1 MKIKNYFAVAITLLS
16 LGMFVACNSDEEYDQ
31 TFANNEKIL
40 KSEFAK
46 STIAPTK
53 TIPAAIRAKMDSV
66 ELDIFSKLSTIGYV
80 DYSFFDTDYYAENK
94 QKILESLYQAY
105 NKYVE
110 EGKENIYFSI
120 CSPYNYD
127 FSRLVSI
134 TPTEVENGA
143 IFQDSITC
151 SPFSFK
157 FLVRLRIESNGYSVS
172 SFSLKSTIP
181 DDYIPRD
188 DITPA
193 HVALS
198 GLTCT
203 LSIYNASYLNTTDST
218 ILNLTVSKNV
228 SLNFPPQPPTTLSLG
243 N

>member
-1 MKIKNYFAVAITLLS
+1 MKIRNFFAAAITLLS
-16 LGMFVACNSDEEYDQ
+16 LGMFVACNSDEEYDE

-80 DYSFFDTDYYAENK
+80 DYSFFDTEYYAENK

-120 CSPYNYD
+120 CSPDKKQDNL
-127 FSRLVSI
+127 RLASI
-134 TPTEVENGA
+134 TPTEDGDHATFSLLIFSTPVTFGFEVELN
-143 IFQDSITC
+143 I
-151 SPFSFK
+151 
-157 FLVRLRIESNGYSVS
+157 LSNGYSERDGS
-172 SFSLKSTIP
+172 LYLNYPDNYAIDSLSWSCGIAGTNCTISYGSRFLNTSNLKFYSFS
-181 DDYIPRD
+181 D
-188 DITPA
+188 
-193 HVALS
+193 
-198 GLTCT
+198 T
-203 LSIYNASYLNTTDST
+203 LNYKL
-218 ILNLTVSKNV
+218 V
-228 SLNFPPQPPTTLSLG
+228 FPPRQPSQNNL
-243 N
+243 